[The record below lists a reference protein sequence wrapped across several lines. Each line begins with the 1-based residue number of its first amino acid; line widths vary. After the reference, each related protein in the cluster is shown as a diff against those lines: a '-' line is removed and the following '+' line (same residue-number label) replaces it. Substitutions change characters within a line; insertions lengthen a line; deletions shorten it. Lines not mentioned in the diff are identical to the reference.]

1 MFNYSENTRRN
12 KELKIKELLKLID
25 ADKNIQKEAAQIEK
39 MILSH
44 VLSADTMNMRA
55 SENVKEIYIID
66 VLLKERFIPLEFI
79 KEVDKEINFQT
90 IFRFKCNK
98 DTLFVLSSKIMEE
111 GKVKMLSTF
120 KTEWMAVEKR
130 DFNFT
135 SNLENIYKQFLEVI
149 SSVKF
154 LPNEDLA
161 DFDKRVIKIKTLQA
175 EIAKHKRIMIS
186 EKQPNIKMAINDKI
200 KKYQKQ
206 LEEITNG

>member
-25 ADKNIQKEAAQIEK
+25 ADKNIKKEAAQIEK

-44 VLSADTMNMRA
+44 VLSADTMNMRT

-66 VLLKERFIPLEFI
+66 VLLKERFIPLDFI

-120 KTEWMAVEKR
+120 KTEWMAVEKG

>member
-25 ADKNIQKEAAQIEK
+25 ADKNIKKEAAQIEK

-44 VLSADTMNMRA
+44 ILSADTMNMRA

-66 VLLKERFIPLEFI
+66 VLLKERFIPLDFI

-98 DTLFVLSSKIMEE
+98 DTLFVTSLKIIEE
-111 GKVKMLSTF
+111 EKVKMLSTF
-120 KTEWMAVEKR
+120 KTEWMVIEKR

-161 DFDKRVIKIKTLQA
+161 DFDKRVIKIKKLQA
-175 EIAKHKRIMIS
+175 EISKYKRIMII